1 MAKFLKGS
9 KLRAKIEKLFLEAD
23 EKLIII
29 SPFIKLHPL
38 LKDALKEKLDNHKLE
53 VEVVYGKNETN
64 KSRSLSKED
73 FDFFSQFS
81 NIKIYYEPRLHA
93 KYYANEFDGIL
104 SSMNL
109 IDYSHDNNIEFGI
122 EYNQT
127 NFLEGS
133 IGDDAEVYFKGV
145 IERSTLEYHKK
156 PVFESTLLGLSKKY
170 VRSDIKTD
178 QISGSLSKATKDR
191 LSKPKDGDKSEK
203 NLKTSKSSVGYCI
216 RTGREIAFDIQIPYS
231 DKAFK
236 SWEQF
241 GDADYPEKYCHF
253 SGEAS
258 KGKTSMNKPVLSKYW
273 SKAKLKK

>member
-9 KLRAKIEKLFLEAD
+9 KLRAKIETLFLEAD

-73 FDFFSQFS
+73 FDFFSQFR

-122 EYNQT
+122 EYNQGK
-127 NFLEGS
+127 FLEGS
-133 IGDDAEVYFKGV
+133 IGDDAEDYFKRV
-145 IERSTLEYHKK
+145 IEGSTLEYHKK
-156 PVFESTLLGLSKKY
+156 PVFESTFLGLSKKY

-178 QISGSLSKATKDR
+178 QISASLSKATKDR

-216 RTGREIAFDIQIPYS
+216 RTGKEIAFDIQIPYS

-236 SWEQF
+236 SWERF

-253 SGEAS
+253 SGELS

-273 SKAKLKK
+273 SKPKLKK